1 VKIRFL
7 GTAAAGGFPNPHCRC
22 ENCVAARAEGG
33 KSLRHQSS
41 VLINDDLLIDLGPD
55 VSSSV
60 MMQGIDLSRVA
71 WVLQT
76 HPHDDH
82 LLPLHVAARAAEWA
96 AQGAVPMQWF
106 GSAQA
111 IARIMTMN
119 PKSLP
124 RIDLDIDVE
133 RSDRKLCLIRIEQWQ
148 ELSFGPYSVQT
159 VAANHDE
166 QVGPMLFAI
175 EHEGRRIFYGSD
187 TSTLPDETWPRLAD
201 LGWSFDVVIFDH
213 NYGFAVAAGPTH
225 LGSEG
230 MLREV
235 GIMRGCG
242 LVSPST
248 RILGT
253 HLGHHSHGAHSI
265 ESARAEALGYELA
278 WDGLVIE
285 V

>member
-1 VKIRFL
+1 
-7 GTAAAGGFPNPHCRC
+7 
-22 ENCVAARAEGG
+22 
-33 KSLRHQSS
+33 
-41 VLINDDLLIDLGPD
+41 
-55 VSSSV
+55 
-60 MMQGIDLSRVA
+60 MMQGIDLSQVA

-76 HPHDDH
+76 HPYDDH

-111 IARIMTMN
+111 IARIMAMN

-124 RIDLDIDVE
+124 RIDLDVDVVTSNRKICLTTID
-133 RSDRKLCLIRIEQWQ
+133 QWQ
-148 ELSFGPYSVQT
+148 ELSFGPYRVQT

-166 QVGPMLFAI
+166 NVSPMLFAI
-175 EHEGRRIFYGSD
+175 EHRGCRIFYGSD
-187 TSTLPDETWPRLAD
+187 TSTLPDETWPRLAE

-213 NYGFAVAAGPTH
+213 NYGFVAPAGRTH
-225 LGSEG
+225 LGSAG

-235 GIMRGCG
+235 GIMQQCG

-253 HLGHHSHGAHSI
+253 HLGHHSHGAHSV
-265 ESARAEALGYELA
+265 ESVRAGELGYELA
-278 WDGLVIE
+278 WDGLV
-285 V
+285 VDVS